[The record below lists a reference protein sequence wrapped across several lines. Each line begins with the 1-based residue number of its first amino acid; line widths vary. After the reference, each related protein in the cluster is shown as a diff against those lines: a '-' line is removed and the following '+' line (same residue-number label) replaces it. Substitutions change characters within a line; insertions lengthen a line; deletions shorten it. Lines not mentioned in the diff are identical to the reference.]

1 MFAYPDG
8 CMTHDLN
15 IDPPDLNIVIEL
27 DLHTTNM
34 QKINYYELNIKKNKK
49 TDNQHYILAGK
60 ERPGKNI
67 DFFLFQ

>member
-8 CMTHDLN
+8 CMSHDLN

-34 QKINYYELNIKKNKK
+34 
-49 TDNQHYILAGK
+49 
-60 ERPGKNI
+60 
-67 DFFLFQ
+67 